1 MWTWNLLV
9 SYGEQVERNVGKE
22 MRAKGCKRETRV
34 NCLGKLFD
42 LLRGDLLL
50 GGGEVV
56 VIGEEEHAVA
66 LLALTA
72 YQRRVR
78 AS

>member
-34 NCLGKLFD
+34 NYLGKLFD
-42 LLRGDLLL
+42 LLRCDLLL
-50 GGGEVV
+50 GSGEIV

-72 YQRRVR
+72 
-78 AS
+78 

>member
-1 MWTWNLLV
+1 MWTWNLLA
-9 SYGEQVERNVGKE
+9 SYEEQVERNVGKE
-22 MRAKGCKRETRV
+22 TRAKGCKRETRMSR
-34 NCLGKLFD
+34 LGKLFD
-42 LLRGDLLL
+42 LVRGDLLI

-72 YQRRVR
+72 
-78 AS
+78 